1 MRQKEGVI
9 IERRYKQGSR
19 GGLLLLGMGL
29 CNPNLI
35 RNNNSKHLSV
45 INNKNQSINDK
56 QHLPNNNPHS
66 LIINIPHLLTPIITL

>member
-1 MRQKEGVI
+1 VRQKEGVI

-35 RNNNSKHLSV
+35 RNINNHNLSV
-45 INNKNQSINDK
+45 INDKHHLSNNNKN
-56 QHLPNNNPHS
+56 HS
-66 LIINIPHLLTPIITL
+66 LTSIIIIILSNSHSLTPTIMV